1 MKTVW
6 ILVGNLCNLFAML
19 MSQCDF
25 DIKNHVE
32 SMTEFPNLENKLES
46 MVLLAMIKKLFLQ
59 EIPKI

>member
-1 MKTVW
+1 M
-6 ILVGNLCNLFAML
+6 GNLCNLFAML